1 VSIRARCEGEE
12 GSTVSGHRLCDP
24 NQTLKVQVKE
34 RWHAEMSWR
43 GSSEAVPRVRDADH
57 GVTAE
62 NRTFEG
68 GAMKRGV
75 LVGMGFVFMS

>member
-1 VSIRARCEGEE
+1 M
-12 GSTVSGHRLCDP
+12 
-24 NQTLKVQVKE
+24 QVKE
-34 RWHAEMSWR
+34 RWHAEMSCR
-43 GSSEAVPRVRDADH
+43 GSSEAVPCIGDADH

-75 LVGMGFVFMS
+75 LVGMGVLFMFSLLGLL